1 MLAMIRRALILF
13 AVISSISISA
23 HAANLTPPE
32 AQKHI
37 GETATVCGTVASA
50 RYADRSKGSP
60 TFLNLGHAYPNE
72 DFTAVIWGENRS
84 KFGTPENLAGQSI
97 CVTGPLTLYRGKPE
111 MVLRDKS
118 QLKH

>member
-1 MLAMIRRALILF
+1 MRRALILF
-13 AVISSISISA
+13 AVMSFIAISA
-23 HAANLTPPE
+23 HAANLSPSE
-32 AQKHI
+32 AQQHI
-37 GETATVCGTVASA
+37 GESATVCGTVASA

-84 KFGTPENLAGQSI
+84 KFGTPEHLAGQSI
-97 CVTGPLTLYRGKPE
+97 CVTGPLTLYKGKPE

-118 QLKH
+118 QLKQ